1 MPKRKA
7 SENDDNSGTGNAM
20 FAKYRVSAIYKT

>member
-7 SENDDNSGTGNAM
+7 ENDDNSATGNAM
-20 FAKYRVSAIYKT
+20 SAKYRVSAIYKT